1 MDDHD
6 DAVLKAQDDE
16 IRRLRHE
23 IARVDA
29 SLVGLGLENG
39 SGNRLGE
46 LLFDNSADTAWHDE
60 KTLLDLSSFAGRPWP
75 SLQSRLPPSASC
87 RKGTPFQHRTTR
99 HWRRLTLVNCTHCS
113 RVMSATAFL
122 GHLDVCSPASAKLI
136 DDEAMQQHGAGTR
149 DAPGPATT
157 TTGGAADAGKRLASY
172 RLGQRLPPDAAYPL
186 RNLAIVFTRKLKHQC
201 IPRPGDN
208 YMRKVNRKRAFV
220 RDLLMMQRPVPPGQ
234 NPAKMLRAMRRVPM
248 AATSGPARSSVAP
261 STPGGGSYTTTSDC
275 LARAVDD
282 TGRCC
287 RAGDPV
293 GVAAAR
299 PSSNMTPQALAA
311 ARQAMMNSQKAAAAA
326 AAATAATAVPSSS
339 NPAGDARLQQQQQ
352 QMLFAQQHKNML
364 QMQQQAKGAPYVE
377 AHLMQKN
384 GVPMVATPSSRPPAM
399 AASVQPQAKPPRK
412 SKPKVSK
419 KAAAAAGGGAAP
431 ALASTGATSTVRPP
445 GPAQQQQVPV
455 MHATPSA
462 AATAAL
468 ISNGNGSVPMPALAG
483 RPPPIDKLRQ
493 VNMTAAEKLNL
504 LLTTSDLT
512 VLELGSEP
520 TLPSTKPSV
529 LNTAPRPS

>member
-1 MDDHD
+1 M
-6 DAVLKAQDDE
+6 
-16 IRRLRHE
+16 
-23 IARVDA
+23 
-29 SLVGLGLENG
+29 SLGAPVVT
-39 SGNRLGE
+39 S
-46 LLFDNSADTAWHDE
+46 
-60 KTLLDLSSFAGRPWP
+60 LS
-75 SLQSRLPPSASC
+75 
-87 RKGTPFQHRTTR
+87 
-99 HWRRLTLVNCTHCS
+99 
-113 RVMSATAFL
+113 
-122 GHLDVCSPASAKLI
+122 DVCSPASAKLI

-172 RLGQRLPPDAAYPL
+172 RLGQRRKRRDVRVSTRRVADRDRRIVPPDAAYPL
-186 RNLAIVFTRKLKHQC
+186 RNLAIVFTRKVGPSLLVAALVRLTPWPQLKHQC

-311 ARQAMMNSQKAAAAA
+311 ARQVTGDDRGTLPGLICIAQAMMNSQKAAAAA

-493 VNMTAAEKLNL
+493 VNMTAAEKRGCRFVLWRL
-504 LLTTSDLT
+504 PKRCPPPSDAAAF
-512 VLELGSEP
+512 VQ
-520 TLPSTKPSV
+520 
-529 LNTAPRPS
+529 

>member
-261 STPGGGSYTTTSDC
+261 STPGGG
-275 LARAVDD
+275 
-282 TGRCC
+282 
-287 RAGDPV
+287 AGDPV